1 MIKLILCGQ
10 RYAAREYRPR
20 YDYVVISVI
29 RYRLPRKKSPVMIK
43 TNVIRQ
49 LLVFPEPVYRRHFVQ
64 QRIKTRY
71 IVTARVWFSVV
82 YTPLILLEGI
92 TSPDWEIQ
100 IWIRLEK
107 NPKFFRWRIKQINY
121 YFYVWLRLHLKNI
134 IQKRPVLNRSFFSH
148 DMIITLRQAPS

>member
-1 MIKLILCGQ
+1 MIKLILRGQ
-10 RYAAREYRPR
+10 RYTARKYRLR
-20 YDYVVISVI
+20 YDYVIICII
-29 RYRLPRKKSPVMIK
+29 RYRLPREKPPVMVK

-49 LLVFPEPVYRRHFVQ
+49 LLVFPEPVYRRHFIQ
-64 QRIKTRY
+64 QRIKTWY
-71 IVTARVWFSVV
+71 IVAACVWFSMV

-121 YFYVWLRLHLKNI
+121 YFYVRLRLHLKNI
-134 IQKRPVLNRSFFSH
+134 IQKETGSIPVSFSH
-148 DMIITLRQAPS
+148 DMIKYVLF